1 MRRERGAGVALGKR
15 RRAVARR
22 REHSEGRERMETGVK
37 QEVKPPRS
45 FPPNAIHLVR
55 TTQTIHVS
63 LSQMADQKASILMG
77 ATFVIFTITIGQS
90 KGGQTAPL
98 PLLIL
103 GGFAFIAA
111 VLAVLAILPAT
122 HYKAVPA
129 DNLLFFGSFTQLGEQ
144 DYVER
149 VLDQLESDEGIYR
162 TMAHDIYQNGVVLE
176 RKKYRYLGYAYRVF
190 LVGLTL
196 SLIAFVTD
204 FAMHSGKAAVPVA
217 SAASR

>member
-1 MRRERGAGVALGKR
+1 
-15 RRAVARR
+15 
-22 REHSEGRERMETGVK
+22 
-37 QEVKPPRS
+37 
-45 FPPNAIHLVR
+45 
-55 TTQTIHVS
+55 
-63 LSQMADQKASILMG
+63 MG

-122 HYKAVPA
+122 HYRAVPA
-129 DNLLFFGSFTQLGEQ
+129 DNLLFFGSFTKLDEGE
-144 DYVER
+144 YVER
-149 VLDQLESDEGIYR
+149 VLDQLETDEGIYR
-162 TMAHDIYQNGVVLE
+162 TMAQDIYQNGVVLE

-196 SLIAFVTD
+196 SLIAFVVE
-204 FAMHSGKAAVPVA
+204 FATHARQPAAV
-217 SAASR
+217 STAAPTR